1 MHADE
6 GETDVDVYLKFGGSD
21 PATAELA
28 RTALQPVLDSIYRR
42 YNGEPH
48 SEIEHILRRAG
59 RGAFARDNIERFA
72 RYISYGERPV
82 LTD

>member
-1 MHADE
+1 M
-6 GETDVDVYLKFGGSD
+6 DVCVKFGGFD

-42 YNGEPH
+42 YNGQAYETV
-48 SEIEHILRRAG
+48 EHALRRAG
-59 RGAFARDNIERFA
+59 RGAFVRDNIEVFA
-72 RYISYGERPV
+72 WNIACGERPV